1 MKMETQNEI
10 KQLPQQQQPLTPEE
24 EKLIALL
31 FAALT
36 NIIVEK
42 TIKQT

>member
-31 FAALT
+31 FAAALT
-36 NIIVEK
+36 NIIVACG
-42 TIKQT
+42 